1 MQKIVSLITA
11 FSVTLISLVGG
22 IDDLLS
28 ILFLIMI
35 SDYVTGVFVAFK
47 RKELNSSI
55 GFIGIM
61 KKIVMLIIIAI
72 SYSFD
77 SRLFHTEVL
86 RTAVIIFYLCNET
99 LSVIENVS
107 ELGVPIPDK
116 LKETLNQLNGKE
128 K

>member
-1 MQKIVSLITA
+1 M
-11 FSVTLISLVGG
+11 LISLVGG

-28 ILFLIMI
+28 ILFLVMI
-35 SDYVTGVFVAFK
+35 SDYITGVLVGFK
-47 RKELNSSI
+47 MKKLSSNV

-128 K
+128 QL